1 MNSSAGEFKHS
12 IYSRNL
18 PFFGIG
24 SDAYFCSVLVD
35 NLFILM
41 LTFTSTK
48 KLYKSMVAKQRCKQ
62 FCNSS
67 MTLKNILEYFNIFAL
82 LSFISKVI
90 ILIFYCFIVYWPIFF
105 IRKNFRERNLPDV
118 WILGK
123 SAKIRLSKQGKFF
136 IRVNL
141 SSQIF
146 FQTAICENKYSKK
159 SCFSISS
166 IVIHSTL

>member
-90 ILIFYCFIVYWPIFF
+90 ILIFYCFIVYWPIYFF
-105 IRKNFRERNLPDV
+105 
-118 WILGK
+118 
-123 SAKIRLSKQGKFF
+123 
-136 IRVNL
+136 
-141 SSQIF
+141 
-146 FQTAICENKYSKK
+146 SKK
-159 SCFSISS
+159 FSREKFARCLNFGQIRENSALETRK
-166 IVIHSTL
+166 ILHSRKFIQSNFFSNSDLRK

>member
-90 ILIFYCFIVYWPIFF
+90 ILIFYCFIVYRPIYF

-118 WILGK
+118 CEFW
-123 SAKIRLSKQGKFF
+123 ANPRKFGS
-136 IRVNL
+136 RNKEN
-141 SSQIF
+141 SSF
-146 FQTAICENKYSKK
+146 A
-159 SCFSISS
+159 
-166 IVIHSTL
+166 